1 VNEAAFAALVERVER
16 LSTTHPRRYR
26 LGLWAWIGLGY
37 LAFGATLGLA
47 VAMAALLVGAVGMG
61 LARGSVLL
69 ALGGGIELLVIL
81 VVLGG
86 ALLRILTLRVPQPE
100 GRPVTRAEAPQLFA
114 VLDALRGELGA
125 PALDAVLLT
134 ASFNA
139 GVAVLPRVGTLPF
152 YRRVLLLG
160 LPLLRTLG
168 PDELRAVLAH
178 ELGHLSRKHGAA
190 AGRIYQLRLA
200 WMHVA
205 DGLARAGGGGGVALF
220 LRWYLPRFS
229 AWTFVV
235 SRRHEDEAD
244 DAAARIAGRD
254 TSAAALVRTA
264 LAGRALETFW
274 PAEIRSSL
282 ASAPDPATPPAD
294 ILARL
299 GRHLAQA
306 PQREDA
312 ESELVALLLQ
322 PSPVDDT
329 HPSLAHRLARLDR
342 AGAVPAPI
350 ETSAAEAILGDL
362 ADRVE
367 SELGARMKR
376 AVAPA
381 WRHQVAELRRQ
392 TERLAAL
399 DADITQGR
407 LDPERL
413 MERAMLME
421 MLRGPEAGLEAWR
434 VAASLAR
441 DHPAAR
447 FHLGRLLLVAADDP
461 QGLELL
467 TALCAQDPRHLP
479 AVTAA
484 LVPWLRSHGRAGEAD
499 DWLARARD
507 HQDGA
512 RAAEADR
519 TTVHRSD
526 TLELATLPADR
537 RTALVAALRS
547 TVGLQQAIL
556 AQKRA
561 SEDEDG
567 EPLRILL
574 VRMSAPTAADRAEAF
589 SALVGWF
596 DEPGHWT
603 IVDESAPRWLWRK
616 ARALGDEAVLPV

>member
-1 VNEAAFAALVERVER
+1 MNEAAFAALVERVER

-37 LAFGATLGLA
+37 VAFGATLGLA
-47 VAMAALLVGAVGMG
+47 VAMAAILVGAVG
-61 LARGSVLL
+61 LSVARGSLLL
-69 ALGGGIELLVIL
+69 ALGGGIELLVIV

-100 GRPVTRAEAPQLFA
+100 GRPVTRAEAPGLFA
-114 VLDALRGELGA
+114 LLDELRRQLGA

-134 ASFNA
+134 PSFNA
-139 GVAVLPRVGTLPF
+139 GVAMLPRVGTLPF

-168 PDELRAVLAH
+168 PEELRAVLAH

-205 DGLARAGGGGGVALF
+205 DGLARAGGGGGVAMF

-244 DAAARIAGRD
+244 DAAAELAGPD

-274 PAEIRSSL
+274 PEEIRASL
-282 ASAPDPATPPAD
+282 ASAADPSMPPAD

-306 PQREDA
+306 PQRPDA

-329 HPSLAHRLARLDR
+329 HPSLAHRLSRLDR
-342 AGAVPAPI
+342 AGTVPAPI
-350 ETSAAEAILGDL
+350 ETSAAAAILGDF
-362 ADRVE
+362 ATTVE
-367 SELGARMKR
+367 QELGVHMQR

-381 WRHQVAELRRQ
+381 WRQQVAELRQ
-392 TERLAAL
+392 STERLATL
-399 DADITQGR
+399 DADIASGR
-407 LDPERL
+407 LEPERL

-434 VAASLAR
+434 VAAGLAG
-441 DHPAAR
+441 DHAAAR

-461 QGLELL
+461 AGLSLL
-467 TALCAQDPRHLP
+467 SALCVQDPRHLS
-479 AVTAA
+479 AVAA
-484 LVPWLRSHGRAGEAD
+484 VLVPWLRRQGRRGEAD
-499 DWLARARD
+499 DWLERARS
-507 HQDGA
+507 HRDGA

-519 TTVHRSD
+519 TTVRRGD

-537 RTALVAALRS
+537 LTALVAALRS

-556 AQKRA
+556 AQKHG

-567 EPLRILL
+567 EPLRLLL

-596 DEPGHWT
+596 DQPGHWT

-616 ARALGDEAVLPV
+616 ARALGDDAVLPV